1 MLQVEHLRSK
11 HELKWHETSC
21 WNRKDNDMILDT
33 IVEDKKRRL
42 IEQKDTISLHTMRDN
57 AYSLLKDK
65 TKDNTLFY
73 HNLAKPGISII
84 GEFKKASPSA
94 GDISSSIDLL
104 TRIDE
109 YNNSVDAI
117 SCLTEEDHFKGS
129 IEYLKEIRRKSNLP
143 ILRKDFMID
152 EYQFYEAKV
161 IGADA
166 ILLICAIL
174 DDSMLKSFY
183 QLSMELGLDVLVE
196 CHDEYEIE
204 RALEIEAP
212 VIGINNRNLND
223 FTISLDTTKR
233 LKKYIPE
240 EIIVVSES
248 GIKTDDDVRFLK
260 DLGVDAFLIGQS
272 FMEAD
277 SPRELARKWKEM

>member
-1 MLQVEHLRSK
+1 
-11 HELKWHETSC
+11 
-21 WNRKDNDMILDT
+21 MILDT
-33 IVEDKKRRL
+33 IVEDKKKRL
-42 IEQKDTISLHTMRDN
+42 RVQKDNVPPEYMSDK
-57 AYSLLKDK
+57 AYSVLKDK
-65 TKDNTLFY
+65 TRDNTLFY
-73 HNLAKPGISII
+73 HNLAKEGISII

-109 YNNSVDAI
+109 YNDSVDAI

-129 IEYLKEIRRKSNLP
+129 TGYLEQIRAKSNLP

-166 ILLICAIL
+166 VLLICAIL
-174 DDSMLKSFY
+174 DDVKLKSFY
-183 QLSMELGLDVLVE
+183 QLSQELGLDVLVE
-196 CHDEYEIE
+196 CHDEVEIE

-233 LKKYIPE
+233 LKRYIPE
-240 EIIVVSES
+240 DIIVVSES
-248 GIKTDDDVRFLK
+248 GIKTDDDVRYLK

-277 SPRELARKWKEM
+277 SPRQLARRWKEM

>member
-1 MLQVEHLRSK
+1 
-11 HELKWHETSC
+11 
-21 WNRKDNDMILDT
+21 MILDK
-33 IVEDKKRRL
+33 IVEDKRNRL
-42 IEQKDTISLHTMRDN
+42 REQKDRVPAEYMSDK
-57 AYSLLKDK
+57 AYSVLKDK
-65 TKDNTLFY
+65 TRDTTLFY
-73 HNLAKPGISII
+73 HNLAKEGISII

-94 GDISSSIDLL
+94 GDINSSIDLL

-109 YNNSVDAI
+109 YNDSVDAI

-129 IEYLKEIRRKSNLP
+129 VEYLEKIREKSSLP

-166 ILLICAIL
+166 VLLICAIL
-174 DDSMLKSFY
+174 DDYMLKSFY
-183 QLSMELGLDVLVE
+183 QLSQELELDVLVE
-196 CHDEYEIE
+196 CHDEDEIE

-248 GIKTDDDVRFLK
+248 GIKTDDDVKFLK
-260 DLGVDAFLIGQS
+260 ELGVDAFLIGQS
-272 FMEAD
+272 FMESE
-277 SPRELARKWKEM
+277 SPRELARRWKEL

>member
-1 MLQVEHLRSK
+1 MIAGIIFFEEK
-11 HELKWHETSC
+11 T
-21 WNRKDNDMILDT
+21 MILDT
-33 IVEDKKRRL
+33 IVEDKKIRL
-42 IEQKDTISLHTMRDN
+42 REEKDMIPVSLMRDK
-57 AYSLLKDK
+57 AYSVLKDK
-65 TKDNTLFY
+65 TRDTTKFY
-73 HNLAKPGISII
+73 HNLAKDGISII

-94 GDISSSIDLL
+94 GDINSSIDLL

-109 YNNSVDAI
+109 YNDSVDAI
-117 SCLTEEDHFKGS
+117 SCLTEKDHFKGS
-129 IEYLKEIRRKSNLP
+129 TEYLEQIRTKSTLP

-174 DDSMLKSFY
+174 DDAKLKAFY
-183 QLSMELGLDVLVE
+183 QLSQELGLDVLVE
-196 CHDEYEIE
+196 CHDEVEIE

-223 FTISLDTTKR
+223 FSISLDTTKR

-272 FMEAD
+272 FMESK
-277 SPRELARKWKEM
+277 SPRELARRWKEM